1 MYDRHVYYSEQ
12 QHLECDVR
20 LMKSTA
26 PGLLIAMPTLQDPN
40 FTETV
45 VLMLE
50 HNVEGAVG
58 LVVNRPFPGDR
69 TQITEGLGLQWSA
82 DAAGGVRM
90 GGPVRVQ
97 AGCIVHKPTHE
108 FDDTQDVGNNLCV
121 STSREALEGL
131 ISAGDAPFHLVLG
144 YAGWGPGQLEWE
156 MTQGT
161 WLLAP
166 LTPELI
172 FDIEPS
178 KMYDAAL
185 ATLGIS
191 RHDLALTN
199 TAVN

>member
-1 MYDRHVYYSEQ
+1 
-12 QHLECDVR
+12 
-20 LMKSTA
+20 MKSTA

-58 LVVNRPFPGDR
+58 LVVNRPYPGEKAL
-69 TQITEGLGLQWSA
+69 ISAGLDLEWDN
-82 DAAGGVRM
+82 DAVGGIRM

-97 AGCIVHKPTHE
+97 AGCIVHLPPLA
-108 FDDTQDVGNNLCV
+108 FDDTQDLGANLRV

-131 ISAGDAPFHLVLG
+131 IEDGNAPFHLILG

-161 WLLAP
+161 WLSAP
-166 LTPELI
+166 LSSSII
-172 FDIEPS
+172 FDTDPS
-178 KMYDAAL
+178 DMYDAAL
-185 ATLGIS
+185 ATLGIT

>member
-1 MYDRHVYYSEQ
+1 
-12 QHLECDVR
+12 
-20 LMKSTA
+20 MKSTA
-26 PGLLIAMPTLQDPN
+26 PGLLIAMPTLKDPN

-58 LVVNRPFPGDR
+58 LVVNRPYPGER
-69 TQITEGLGLQWSA
+69 ALVSAGLGLEWND
-82 DAAGGVRM
+82 DATGGIRM

-97 AGCIVHKPTHE
+97 AGCIVHLPPYM
-108 FDDTQDVGNNLCV
+108 FDDTQDVGDNLRV
-121 STSREALEGL
+121 STSREALEEL
-131 ISAGDAPFHLVLG
+131 IGVGDAPFHLVLG

-161 WLLAP
+161 WLSAP
-166 LTPELI
+166 LSAGLI
-172 FDIEPS
+172 FDTEPS
-178 KMYDAAL
+178 QMYDAAL

>member
-1 MYDRHVYYSEQ
+1 
-12 QHLECDVR
+12 
-20 LMKSTA
+20 MKSTA

-50 HNVEGAVG
+50 HNAEGAVG
-58 LVVNRPFPGDR
+58 LVLNRPYPGKR
-69 TQITEGLGLQWSA
+69 SLV
-82 DAAGGVRM
+82 AAGLDLNWAEDAPGSIRM

-97 AGCIVHKPTHE
+97 AGCILHRASHS
-108 FDDTQDVGNNLCV
+108 FDDTQSISETVNV
-121 STSREALEGL
+121 STSREALESL
-131 ISAGDAPFHLVLG
+131 IETSDTQFQLVLG

-161 WLLAP
+161 WLSAP
-166 LTPELI
+166 LQSRLI
-172 FDIEPS
+172 LDTKPRD
-178 KMYDAAL
+178 MYDAAL
-185 ATLGIS
+185 AILGIS

>member
-1 MYDRHVYYSEQ
+1 
-12 QHLECDVR
+12 
-20 LMKSTA
+20 MKSTA

-50 HNVEGAVG
+50 HNAEGAVG
-58 LVVNRPFPGDR
+58 LVLNRPYPGKR
-69 TQITEGLGLQWSA
+69 SLISAGLGLEWSD
-82 DAAGGVRM
+82 DAPGSIRM

-97 AGCIVHKPTHE
+97 AGCIVHLPTHE
-108 FDDTQDVGNNLCV
+108 FDDTQVVGDTLHV

-131 ISAGDAPFHLVLG
+131 IATGQTPFQLVLG

-161 WLLAP
+161 WLSAP
-166 LTPELI
+166 LSANLI
-172 FDIEPS
+172 FDVEPK

-185 ATLGIS
+185 ATMGIS
-191 RHDLALTN
+191 RHDLAVTN